1 MLLFLGVPKLLHFS
15 LGLAQMVDIATDQA
29 RYPTLHAVVNRFP
42 EPTQSYNKSMFTEII
57 ISVYSVKLK
66 IDGLRL
72 YAMQRA

>member
-42 EPTQSYNKSMFTEII
+42 EPTQSII
-57 ISVYSVKLK
+57 INQCSQK
-66 IDGLRL
+66 
-72 YAMQRA
+72 